1 MIQLAICDDDKR
13 DLTRTAE
20 LIKEWLYEPNKPEIK
35 IKKFSSP
42 FLLLDAVSGGET
54 FDIFLLDI
62 LMPEMSGI
70 SLGEQLSNLLA
81 EPLIV
86 YLSSSSDYYP
96 DAFRLYAFNY
106 ICKPVGREL
115 LFPVLDKIARRFE
128 QHRDNV
134 FLIKT
139 TDAMI
144 QIPLHSLVYA
154 ELQAHVCHFHLADG
168 RHLKSQYLRAGFNQF
183 LAPILELPNFIKTHT
198 SFVVN
203 LNYSSSLTNGA
214 MSLTTGAVVPVAR
227 SFNAR
232 VQQKYIGY
240 WLKEEEHL

>member
-13 DLTRTAE
+13 DLTRTVE

-35 IKKFSSP
+35 IRKFASP
-42 FLLLDAVSGGET
+42 FLLLDAVSGGEA

-86 YLSSSSDYYP
+86 YLSSSTDYYS
-96 DAFRLYAFNY
+96 DAFRLFAFNY
-106 ICKPVGREL
+106 ICKPVDRQL

-134 FLIKT
+134 FILKT
-139 TDAMI
+139 TDGII
-144 QIPLHSLVYA
+144 QIPLHSIVYA

-168 RHLKSQYLRAGFNQF
+168 RHLKSQYLRSGFNQF
-183 LAPILELPNFIKTHT
+183 LAPILEQPNFIKTHT

-203 LNYSSSLTNGA
+203 LNYSNSLANGSL
-214 MSLTTGAVVPVAR
+214 SLTTGAVIPVAR
-227 SFNAR
+227 SFTAR
-232 VQQKYIGY
+232 VQQNYIDY
-240 WLKEEEHL
+240 WLKEEEYV